1 MQRLL
6 AALAAACLVSI
17 ANAQDRIPIE
27 SFFKLPEYGRMFLS
41 PDGQSIAALSP
52 VNGHQNLVI
61 VNVKTKK
68 AKAVTGLEDRDVVN
82 ASWLNNKRLLYF
94 TGRLGERDRE
104 QRGGG
109 IFAVDSD
116 GTSPRLIAENGDEQ
130 TSSGMR
136 ATFRTLAIVRELPDD
151 SDDLI
156 VQETIFSSG
165 QQPQSGPL
173 YRMNT
178 RTGKK
183 ADISIGKPV
192 VAASED
198 WVVDAKGVARVFVAR
213 DPNLHTQIFY
223 RASEEAPWK
232 KLDEFNE
239 DSPATW
245 LPERI
250 AEDNK
255 TIYVGSRQKSDKTRI
270 YRYDPETRQLGD
282 VVAQH
287 PRVDLNTF
295 VEDNGQVLGISYNG
309 DYPGVAWFDETMAKV
324 QGIADKTF
332 PDNNNRLDP
341 SRDRSRVLI
350 TSFSD
355 VLPASFYLYDV
366 KAAKMEW
373 LADARPWIDPKKMSA
388 MKPVHYAA
396 RDGLDIPS
404 YLTVPKDSGG
414 KKLPMVVMIHG
425 GPNVPG
431 DSWLWNPEVQFLA
444 SRGYAV
450 LQPNFRGTTRYG
462 WKHFRAGWHNWGL
475 TMQDDI
481 TDGVKWAIDQGV
493 ADPDRIC
500 IYGASYGGYAAMMG
514 VAKTPELFR
523 CAVNY
528 VGVTDLVLLL
538 TARWSDTNN
547 SDFSVEANKRRIGEV
562 DKDGERLRITSPV
575 NLASRIKAPVLM
587 AYGGADIRVVPEH
600 GTSMR
605 SALER
610 AGNPPQ
616 WILVDDEGHGYRKLE
631 NQVMFYGAM
640 EKFLEKNL
648 GPARP

>member
-1 MQRLL
+1 
-6 AALAAACLVSI
+6 
-17 ANAQDRIPIE
+17 
-27 SFFKLPEYGRMFLS
+27 
-41 PDGQSIAALSP
+41 
-52 VNGHQNLVI
+52 
-61 VNVKTKK
+61 
-68 AKAVTGLEDRDVVN
+68 
-82 ASWLNNKRLLYF
+82 
-94 TGRLGERDRE
+94 
-104 QRGGG
+104 
-109 IFAVDSD
+109 
-116 GTSPRLIAENGDEQ
+116 
-130 TSSGMR
+130 
-136 ATFRTLAIVRELPDD
+136 
-151 SDDLI
+151 
-156 VQETIFSSG
+156 
-165 QQPQSGPL
+165 
-173 YRMNT
+173 
-178 RTGKK
+178 
-183 ADISIGKPV
+183 
-192 VAASED
+192 
-198 WVVDAKGVARVFVAR
+198 VDAKGVARAFVAQ
-213 DPNLHTQIFY
+213 DPNLHTVIYY
-223 RASEEAPWK
+223 RASEDAPWK

-245 LPERI
+245 HPRRV

-255 TIYVGSRQKSDKTRI
+255 TLYVSSRQKSDKTRI

-295 VEDNGQVLGISYNG
+295 LEDNGQVLGVSYNG
-309 DYPGVAWFDETMAKV
+309 DYPGSAWFDETMAKV
-324 QGIADKTF
+324 QGVADKAF
-332 PDNNNRLDP
+332 PDNTNRLDP
-341 SRDRSRVLI
+341 SRDKSLVLI
-350 TSFSD
+350 RSFSD
-355 VLPASFYLYDV
+355 VAPSSFYLYDV

-373 LADARPWIDPKKMSA
+373 LADGRPWIDPKKMSP

-404 YLTVPKDSGG
+404 YLTVPRDSVG
-414 KKLPMVVMIHG
+414 KKLPMIVMIHG
-425 GPNVPG
+425 GPNVAG
-431 DSWLWNPEVQFLA
+431 DGWGWNPEVQFLA
-444 SRGYAV
+444 SRGYVV

-462 WKHFRAGWHNWGL
+462 WKHFRAGWNQWGL

-481 TDGVKWAIDQGV
+481 TDGVKWAVAEGV

-514 VAKTPELFR
+514 VAKTPELFK

-538 TARWSDTNN
+538 TARWSDTNR
-547 SDFSVEANKRRIGEV
+547 SDFGVAINARRIGDV
-562 DKDGERLRITSPV
+562 DKDAERLRNTSPV

-605 SALER
+605 DALTR

-616 WILVDDEGHGYRKLE
+616 WIMANDEGHGFRELE

-648 GPARP
+648 GPGKQ